1 LEELH
6 DLALEVARQTLAAD
20 SEFPQ
25 LMGLAKQLIVA
36 TLGRESTRLSK
47 TPELE
52 VIDGSERDYETVRR
66 SSAEHFLRIRKA

>member
-25 LMGLAKQLIVA
+25 LMGLAKQLISSH
-36 TLGRESTRLSK
+36 LREG
-47 TPELE
+47 
-52 VIDGSERDYETVRR
+52 IDPP
-66 SSAEHFLRIRKA
+66 LKNP